1 MDQEEIKKSKFRAV
15 ILQIVLIEEE
25 LVTKSVI
32 NPSSWYEKWF

>member
-32 NPSSWYEKWF
+32 NPRS